1 MIVWNDIKNPQH
13 DLNPNKLPQ
22 KNAMAKIFEFL
33 KTNLWISK
41 EICNLCYIYMYVCAC
56 KFKNK
61 IK

>member
-1 MIVWNDIKNPQH
+1 
-13 DLNPNKLPQ
+13 
-22 KNAMAKIFEFL
+22 MAKIFEFL